1 MRVMLTDDG
10 SYSLD
15 HQKAFDELQRTNG
28 LGNANLTRTPIG
40 DDCYEVTPDD
50 AGLLGAS
57 K

>member
-1 MRVMLTDDG
+1 MRVTLNEDG

-28 LGNANLTRTPIG
+28 LADANLTRTLIG

-50 AGLLGAS
+50 ADLLGPS